1 MNKITIVGAGRV
13 GESTAQFIAA
23 QDMCREIA
31 LLDINQGAAEGA
43 ALDIQEVAPLF
54 KYDTRL
60 HGGSNGSLMAGS
72 ELVIVTAGLPRKP
85 GMTRDD
91 LLATNINIID
101 GILDNVM
108 KYAPD
113 CLLLFVTNPVDVVTY
128 YAWKKTGWA
137 RNRIFGQAG
146 VLDSSRMASFIAM
159 ETGYSTIDINTMVL
173 GGHGD
178 TMVPMHRY
186 TTIAGIPISNFLG
199 RDKLDEIV
207 ERTRHGG
214 AEILALRQNSS
225 AYDAPAASVA
235 EMVDAIVHNRKRI
248 LPTVSILEGEYGR
261 EDIAIGV
268 PAVLGNNGIEEI
280 ILLDMNDEETTMFHN
295 SATIIEQHIH
305 LLKNIKNLT

>member
-13 GESTAQFIAA
+13 GESTAQFIAEK
-23 QDMCREIA
+23 DMCREIA

-54 KYDTRL
+54 EYDTRL
-60 HGGSNGSLMAGS
+60 YGGSDAALMADS
-72 ELVIVTAGLPRKP
+72 DLVIITAGLPRKP
-85 GMTRDD
+85 GMSRDD
-91 LLATNINIID
+91 LLASNISIID
-101 GILDNVM
+101 GIIDNIM
-108 KYAPD
+108 QHAPD
-113 CLLLFVTNPVDVVTY
+113 CLLLLVTNPVDVVTY

-137 RNRIFGQAG
+137 RQRVFGQAG
-146 VLDSSRMASFIAM
+146 VLDSSRMASFIAI
-159 ETGYSTIDINTMVL
+159 ETGYSTQDIHTMVL

-186 TTIAGIPISNFLG
+186 TTIAGIPVSNFISEA
-199 RDKLDEIV
+199 KLDEIV

-235 EMVDAIVHNRKRI
+235 EMVDAIVHDRKRI

-261 EDIAIGV
+261 KEIAIGV
-268 PAVLGNNGIEEI
+268 PAVLGKEGLEEV
-280 ILLDMNDEETTMFHN
+280 ILLDLNEKERTMFDS
-295 SATIIEQHIH
+295 SADLVQTHIDQ
-305 LLKNIKNLT
+305 LKQIKGI